1 MVLASHCA
9 SFQAECRGF
18 ETRLPLQSLL
28 DLHGIPRRRC
38 VLPDYTPRV
47 RSRIFAA
54 LLITFGAALIG
65 YVMARLPAPDVP
77 SAFWIGNFSAPWA
90 VLAFLAGWSQR
101 RVLPAMLVA
110 VLAEVACVVGFYDL
124 PGMLTGFCRG
134 MPLDYCLG
142 APQGTSPIWLE
153 LTLFQMWLRGSAGQW
168 LIAGVGAGVVYGYL
182 GAWWGRT
189 RSLVPA
195 ALLVLPFFVEPLAW
209 QAYEGHLRGPAI
221 VWVCEALA
229 GAGLLA
235 VMILAS
241 RRPTLSGA
249 E

>member
-1 MVLASHCA
+1 M
-9 SFQAECRGF
+9 
-18 ETRLPLQSLL
+18 
-28 DLHGIPRRRC
+28 
-38 VLPDYTPRV
+38 PDYSYSV
-47 RSRIFAA
+47 KSRIFAA
-54 LLITFGAALIG
+54 LLITLGAALFG
-65 YVMARLPAPDVP
+65 YVIARLPPPDVP
-77 SAFWIGNFSAPWA
+77 SDFWIGNFSAPWA
-90 VLAFLAGWSQR
+90 VLAFMAGWSQR
-101 RVLPAMLVA
+101 RVVPAMLVA

-124 PGMLTGFCRG
+124 PGMLTSFCRG

-142 APQGTSPIWLE
+142 APQGTSPISLE

-209 QAYEGHLRGPAI
+209 QAYEGHLRGPAFI
-221 VWVCEALA
+221 WGCEALV

-241 RRPTLSGA
+241 RRLPLRGA

>member
-1 MVLASHCA
+1 MP
-9 SFQAECRGF
+9 E
-18 ETRLPLQSLL
+18 
-28 DLHGIPRRRC
+28 
-38 VLPDYTPRV
+38 YTPRV
-47 RSRIFAA
+47 RSRIIAA
-54 LLITFGAALIG
+54 LLITLGAALFG
-65 YVMARLPAPDVP
+65 YLMARLPPPDVP

-90 VLAFLAGWSQR
+90 VVAFVAGWSQR
-101 RVLPAMLVA
+101 RVVPAMLLA
-110 VLAEVACVVGFYDL
+110 VLAEVACVIGFYDL
-124 PGMLTGFCRG
+124 LGTLTSYCRG

-168 LIAGVGAGVVYGYL
+168 LVVGVGAGVVYGYL

-195 ALLVLPFFVEPLAW
+195 ALLVLPFFVEPVAW

-221 VWVCEALA
+221 IWLCEALV

-235 VMILAS
+235 VMILVS
-241 RRPTLSGA
+241 RRLPLRVA

>member
-1 MVLASHCA
+1 
-9 SFQAECRGF
+9 
-18 ETRLPLQSLL
+18 
-28 DLHGIPRRRC
+28 
-38 VLPDYTPRV
+38 V

-54 LLITFGAALIG
+54 LFITLGAALFG
-65 YVMARLPAPDVP
+65 YVMARLPPPDVP

-90 VLAFLAGWSQR
+90 VVAFVVGWSQR
-101 RVLPAMLVA
+101 RVRPAILLA

-124 PGMLTGFCRG
+124 PGMLTGFCKA
-134 MPLDYCLG
+134 MPLEYCLG
-142 APQGTSPIWLE
+142 APQGTSPISLE

-209 QAYEGHLRGPAI
+209 QAYEGHLRGPAFI
-221 VWVCEALA
+221 WGCEALV
-229 GAGLLA
+229 GASLLA

-241 RRPTLSGA
+241 RRLALRGA
-249 E
+249 D

>member
-1 MVLASHCA
+1 
-9 SFQAECRGF
+9 
-18 ETRLPLQSLL
+18 
-28 DLHGIPRRRC
+28 
-38 VLPDYTPRV
+38 
-47 RSRIFAA
+47 
-54 LLITFGAALIG
+54 
-65 YVMARLPAPDVP
+65 
-77 SAFWIGNFSAPWA
+77 
-90 VLAFLAGWSQR
+90 
-101 RVLPAMLVA
+101 
-110 VLAEVACVVGFYDL
+110 
-124 PGMLTGFCRG
+124 
-134 MPLDYCLG
+134 
-142 APQGTSPIWLE
+142 
-153 LTLFQMWLRGSAGQW
+153 MWLRGSAGQW
-168 LIAGVGAGVVYGYL
+168 LIAGVAAGVVYGSF

>member
-1 MVLASHCA
+1 
-9 SFQAECRGF
+9 
-18 ETRLPLQSLL
+18 
-28 DLHGIPRRRC
+28 
-38 VLPDYTPRV
+38 
-47 RSRIFAA
+47 
-54 LLITFGAALIG
+54 
-65 YVMARLPAPDVP
+65 MARLPLSDVP
-77 SAFWIGNFSAPWA
+77 SDFWIGNFSAPWA
-90 VLAFLAGWSQR
+90 VVPFVAGWSQR
-101 RVLPAMLVA
+101 RVVPAMLVA

-124 PGMLTGFCRG
+124 PGMLTGFCKG

-142 APQGTSPIWLE
+142 APQGTSPVSLE
-153 LTLFQMWLRGSAGQW
+153 LTLFQIWLRGSAGQW

-209 QAYEGHLRGPAI
+209 QAYEGHLRGPAFI
-221 VWVCEALA
+221 WGCEALV

-235 VMILAS
+235 VMVLAS
-241 RRPTLSGA
+241 RRLPLRGA

>member
-1 MVLASHCA
+1 LYLHRIT
-9 SFQAECRGF
+9 EHRG
-18 ETRLPLQSLL
+18 
-28 DLHGIPRRRC
+28 
-38 VLPDYTPRV
+38 VLPEYTSGV
-47 RSRIFAA
+47 RNRIFAA
-54 LLITFGAALIG
+54 LLITLGAALFG
-65 YVMARLPAPDVP
+65 YAMASLPAPAVRSD
-77 SAFWIGNFSAPWA
+77 FWIGNLSAPWA

-101 RVLPAMLVA
+101 RVVPAMLVA

-124 PGMLTGFCRG
+124 LGTLTSFCNG

-142 APQGTSPIWLE
+142 APKGTSPIWLE

-168 LIAGVGAGVVYGYL
+168 LIAGVCAGVVYGYL

-189 RSLVPA
+189 RSPVPA

-209 QAYEGHLRGPAI
+209 QVYEGHVRGPAFI
-221 VWVCEALA
+221 WGCEALV

-241 RRPTLSGA
+241 RRLPLGGA

>member
-1 MVLASHCA
+1 M
-9 SFQAECRGF
+9 
-18 ETRLPLQSLL
+18 
-28 DLHGIPRRRC
+28 
-38 VLPDYTPRV
+38 LPDYTPHV

-54 LLITFGAALIG
+54 LLITLGAALFG
-65 YVMARLPAPDVP
+65 YLMARLPAPDVP
-77 SAFWIGNFSAPWA
+77 SAFWIGNLSAPWA

-101 RVLPAMLVA
+101 RPAPAMLAA

-124 PGMLTGFCRG
+124 PGMLTSFCKG
-134 MPLDYCLG
+134 MPLEYCLG
-142 APQGTSPIWLE
+142 APQGSSPIWLE
-153 LTLFQMWLRGSAGQW
+153 LTLLQMWLRGSAGQW

-195 ALLVLPFFVEPLAW
+195 ALLVLPFLVEPLAW
-209 QAYEGHLRGPAI
+209 QAYSGYLKGPTI
-221 VWVCEALA
+221 VWLCEALV

-235 VMILAS
+235 VMILVS
-241 RRPTLSGA
+241 RRLPLRGA

>member
-1 MVLASHCA
+1 M
-9 SFQAECRGF
+9 
-18 ETRLPLQSLL
+18 
-28 DLHGIPRRRC
+28 
-38 VLPDYTPRV
+38 

-54 LLITFGAALIG
+54 LFITLGAALFG
-65 YVMARLPAPDVP
+65 YVMARLPPPDVP

-90 VLAFLAGWSQR
+90 VVAFVAGWSQR
-101 RVLPAMLVA
+101 RVRPAILLA

-124 PGMLTGFCRG
+124 PGMLTGFCKA
-134 MPLDYCLG
+134 MPLEYCLG
-142 APQGTSPIWLE
+142 APQGTSPISLE

-209 QAYEGHLRGPAI
+209 QAYEGHLRGPAFI
-221 VWVCEALA
+221 WGCEALV
-229 GAGLLA
+229 GASLLA

-241 RRPTLSGA
+241 RRLALRGA
-249 E
+249 D

>member
-1 MVLASHCA
+1 
-9 SFQAECRGF
+9 
-18 ETRLPLQSLL
+18 
-28 DLHGIPRRRC
+28 
-38 VLPDYTPRV
+38 LPDYTSGV

-54 LLITFGAALIG
+54 FLITVGAALFG
-65 YVMARLPAPDVP
+65 YVLSNLPEPSDR

-90 VLAFLAGWSQR
+90 ALAFVAGWSQR
-101 RVLPAMLVA
+101 RVVPAMLVA
-110 VLAEVACVVGFYDL
+110 VLAEAACVVGFYDL
-124 PGMLTGFCRG
+124 PGHLIGFCQG

-209 QAYEGHLRGPAI
+209 QAYEGHLRGPAFI
-221 VWVCEALA
+221 WGCEALA

-235 VMILAS
+235 AMVLVS
-241 RRPTLSGA
+241 RRPPLPA
-249 E
+249 AD

>member
-1 MVLASHCA
+1 M
-9 SFQAECRGF
+9 
-18 ETRLPLQSLL
+18 
-28 DLHGIPRRRC
+28 
-38 VLPDYTPRV
+38 

-54 LLITFGAALIG
+54 LFITLGAALFG
-65 YVMARLPAPDVP
+65 YVMARLPPPDVP

-90 VLAFLAGWSQR
+90 VVAFVAGWSQR
-101 RVLPAMLVA
+101 RVRPAILLA

-124 PGMLTGFCRG
+124 PGMLTGFCKA
-134 MPLDYCLG
+134 MPLEYCLG
-142 APQGTSPIWLE
+142 APQGTSPISLE
-153 LTLFQMWLRGSAGQW
+153 LTLFQMWLRGSAGPW

-209 QAYEGHLRGPAI
+209 QAYEGHLRGPAFI
-221 VWVCEALA
+221 WGCEALV
-229 GAGLLA
+229 GASLLA

-241 RRPTLSGA
+241 RRLALRGA
-249 E
+249 D